1 MIDRAVQTTEHRV
14 PSGRAGLSVLLRNKS
29 PGRGGTPAL
38 FVHGATYPSTVM
50 FDYAIDG
57 CSWMDWMVRADFD
70 VWCIDLL
77 GYGGS
82 DRPAEMSQPADQNGP
97 IVDTA
102 EAVADVKRAMDFI
115 LAERGA
121 ESIDL
126 VGYSWGTAITAQI
139 AGEEPQKVRRLVLG
153 GAIWLRT
160 KPSQIAIGGSLGAY
174 RIVTA
179 PATIKRWTI
188 GLDESQKNAIA
199 PPERFAQ
206 WAAAAI
212 ASDPDSSGHDPAQ
225 LRAPTGVVR
234 DVQESWQQGSPT
246 YDPSLIRCPVA
257 VVVGEWDKETTPE
270 EGRTVFEKLT
280 GAAERR
286 FTIIGGGTHSLLL
299 ENQRH
304 QLYETVRGFLGA
316 T

>member
-1 MIDRAVQTTEHRV
+1 MPV
-14 PSGRAGLSVLLRNKS
+14 
-29 PGRGGTPAL
+29 L

-57 CSWMDWMVRADFD
+57 YSWMDWMARAGFD

-82 DRPAEMSQPADQNGP
+82 DRPAEMSEPADQNGP

-115 LAERGA
+115 LAERSAG
-121 ESIDL
+121 SVDL

-160 KPSQIAIGGSLGAY
+160 NPSQIAIGGSLGAY
-174 RIVTA
+174 RTVTA

-188 GLDESQKNAIA
+188 GLDQRQKNAIA

-212 ASDPDSSGHDPAQ
+212 ASDPDSSRHDPAQ

-246 YDPSLIRCPVA
+246 YDPSLIGCPVA

-316 T
+316 A